1 MTKLAEG
8 QRPVTGVGQP
18 AYKKLHLFAELVE
31 QAFPGCEV
39 YLTGTAAVSKEW
51 RDVDVRCVLP
61 GPLYRRYAGDQITTE
76 RIARAADAPQH
87 RRSAALHDE
96 NLSNVAPLGRRRGA
110 LELAFSALAHE
121 MTGLPVDFQLMSRGY
136 ERWCGYHDHYAERIG
151 RRVV

>member
-76 RIARAADAPQH
+76 RIARAAAAPQRRTTRTSRTS
-87 RRSAALHDE
+87 RRSAAAAAR
-96 NLSNVAPLGRRRGA
+96 SSSPSPR
-110 LELAFSALAHE
+110 
-121 MTGLPVDFQLMSRGY
+121 SRT
-136 ERWCGYHDHYAERIG
+136 R
-151 RRVV
+151 